1 MHLRNRDA
9 IIALVG
15 RGRGKLM
22 TASELARRAG
32 CHPSTIDHLRHG
44 RMDRVNLE
52 LALSIEEVLGVPGV
66 LFEAAHDEEIAGVAA

>member
-9 IIALVG
+9 LIALVG
-15 RGRGKLM
+15 RGRAKLM

-44 RMDRVNLE
+44 RMDRVNQE
-52 LALSIEEVLGVPGV
+52 LALSIEGTLGVPGV
-66 LFEAAHDEEIAGVAA
+66 IFERVLTDELAGVAA